1 MVRKVVFPVAG
12 LGTRMLPVTKEIPKE
27 MLPVIDKPLIQ
38 YAAEEALASGFEE
51 FIFITSKGK
60 EAIRKHFTP
69 NAELEELLRKRGK
82 ERLLAGVRPFYEKKL
97 VFLQQHGAEGFG
109 HAVLLAEDAVGD
121 EPFAVILP
129 DDLIMAEDPVLAQMA
144 AVYEKYRSPLIAFQR
159 VTEAE
164 TARYGIAAGPMI
176 AENIFEIRE
185 LVEKPP
191 AGRAPSNY
199 AVIGRYILTPDIFPL
214 LRKTGNGAGGEIQL
228 TDALVGLARTRRML
242 GYFFSGRRFDAGT
255 PAGYVETVIHA
266 ALQREDTRDAVRSVL
281 QDVRNDEAP

>member
-1 MVRKVVFPVAG
+1 MAPRA
-12 LGTRMLPVTKEIPKE
+12 
-27 MLPVIDKPLIQ
+27 
-38 YAAEEALASGFEE
+38 
-51 FIFITSKGK
+51 
-60 EAIRKHFTP
+60 
-69 NAELEELLRKRGK
+69 
-82 ERLLAGVRPFYEKKL
+82 
-97 VFLQQHGAEGFG
+97 FG

-159 VTEAE
+159 VPEAE

-176 AENIFEIRE
+176 AENLFEIRE

-266 ALQREDTRDAVRSVL
+266 ALEREDTRDAVRSVL
-281 QDVRNDEAP
+281 QDVRKDETP

>member
-12 LGTRMLPVTKEIPKE
+12 LGTRMLPVTKEVPKE

-51 FIFITSKGK
+51 FIFITSGGK
-60 EAIRKHFTP
+60 ETIQKYFTP
-69 NAELEELLRKRGK
+69 DSKLEELLKKRGK
-82 ERLLAGVRPFYEKKL
+82 ERLLADIRPFYEKKFI
-97 VFLQQHGAEGFG
+97 FLQQHLAEGFG
-109 HAVLLAEDAVGD
+109 HAVLLAEEAVGD

-129 DDLIMAEDPVLAQMA
+129 DDLIMADKPVLAQMA
-144 AVYEKYRSPLIAFQR
+144 AVYEKYRSPLIAFMK
-159 VTEAE
+159 VPEAE
-164 TARYGIAAGPMI
+164 TPRYGIASGPII
-176 AENIFEIRE
+176 AENLFEIRD

-191 AGRAPSNY
+191 TGRAPSNY

-214 LRKTGNGAGGEIQL
+214 LRKTGNGAGAEIQL
-228 TDALVGLARTRRML
+228 TDALIELARTRQVL

-266 ALQREDTRDAVRSVL
+266 ALAREDTRDAVRSMM
-281 QDVRNDEAP
+281 QDILKDAIP

>member
-51 FIFITSKGK
+51 FIFITSGGK
-60 EAIRKHFTP
+60 ETIQKHFAP
-69 NAELEELLRKRGK
+69 NSGLEELLRKRGK
-82 ERLLAGVRPFYEKKL
+82 EALLADIRLFYEKKFI
-97 VFLQQHGAEGFG
+97 FLQQHRAEGFG
-109 HAVLLAEDAVGD
+109 HAVLLAEDAVGN

-129 DDLIMAEDPVLAQMA
+129 DDLITADVPVLAQMA
-144 AVYEKYRSPLIAFQR
+144 ALYERYRSPLIAFMK
-159 VTEAE
+159 VPEAE
-164 TARYGIAAGPMI
+164 TSRYGIAAGPMI
-176 AENIFEIRE
+176 ADNLFAIRE

-191 AGRAPSNY
+191 SSRAPSNY

-214 LRKTGNGAGGEIQL
+214 LRKTGNGAGAEIQL
-228 TDALVGLARTRRML
+228 TDALIELARTRQVL

-266 ALQREDTRDAVRSVL
+266 ALARADTRDAVRSML
-281 QDVRNDEAP
+281 QDVLKDETP